1 MTDSA
6 QRTPPAAKS
15 APKTAAKKAPSRIQ
29 QRNRSLILDAALEVF
44 SSHGYRGA
52 TLDQIAT
59 QAGLSKPNILYYFN
73 GKEEIHVTLLN
84 QMMTTWLDPL
94 KEMNPDGDPIQE
106 ILAYVH
112 RKLDMAIEFP
122 RESRLFANEIL
133 QGAPRMEP
141 HLTADLKPLFDAQIA
156 VITRWM
162 DSGKI
167 ARSDPAHLLFSIWA
181 TTQHYAD
188 FAAQTEVLLPD
199 TPQRQDGA
207 RAFLDQ
213 LFTKLLTP

>member
-1 MTDSA
+1 MTESPS
-6 QRTPPAAKS
+6 T
-15 APKTAAKKAPSRIQ
+15 TKKAPSRIQ
-29 QRNRSLILDAALEVF
+29 QRNRTLILDAALEVF
-44 SSHGYRGA
+44 SSQGYRGA
-52 TLDQIAT
+52 TLDQIAK

-84 QMMTTWLDPL
+84 QLMTVWLDPL
-94 KEMNPDGDPIQE
+94 KEMNPNGDPIKE
-106 ILAYVH
+106 LIGYVH
-112 RKLDMAIEFP
+112 RKLDMAIELP

-133 QGAPRMEP
+133 QGAPRMGP
-141 HLTADLKPLFDAQIA
+141 HLSAGLKPLFDKQII

-162 DSGKI
+162 ESGKI
-167 ARSDPAHLLFSIWA
+167 AQSDPAHLLFSIWA

-199 TPQRQDGA
+199 RQAREDGA